1 MKPGNAR
8 ARLLTVAAAAAI
20 AVGAIACGE
29 EEETTVVEGEPLELG
44 ELRFNV
50 QITRFLNPA
59 DAEDSEYLR
68 ELPSPTPGEDYL
80 AVFMDVENEGDSDL
94 ELPEF
99 ADVAVEDTTGASA
112 DPVETDSLFALQLGE
127 TIPAGG
133 ELPEDDTAASTGP
146 VQGAFLLFLV
156 PEAVTENR
164 PLELQIGSHGE
175 EGVIELDL

>member
-1 MKPGNAR
+1 MKAGISR
-8 ARLLTVAAAAAI
+8 ACILALAAAAAI
-20 AVGAIACGE
+20 AIGACGE
-29 EEETTVVEGEPLELG
+29 EEAESTVVEGEPLELG

-50 QITRFLNPA
+50 QLTRFLNPDDTE
-59 DAEDSEYLR
+59 DAEYLR
-68 ELPSPTPGEDYL
+68 ELPAPPPGEDYL
-80 AVFMDVENEGDSDL
+80 AVFMDVENEGDEDA
-94 ELPEF
+94 ELPAA
-99 ADVAVEDTTGASA
+99 ADVSVEDTTGSSA
-112 DPVETDSLFALQLGE
+112 EPVETESLFALQLGE

-133 ELPEDDTAASTGP
+133 ELPEADTAASSGP